1 MRKEFEL
8 KLLIISQGRMI
19 GDYGCL
25 HNGIYQQSVICES
38 PTAQVLCIKIEDL
51 LRLETINA
59 DNWRDFIM
67 LSNKQQDNILKIYY
81 EKLKY
86 ALELKSVSANNDN
99 KADIKKM
106 CGSLM
111 REMLWSKPPTTIEMF
126 TLKKHM

>member
-1 MRKEFEL
+1 
-8 KLLIISQGRMI
+8 
-19 GDYGCL
+19 
-25 HNGIYQQSVICES
+25 
-38 PTAQVLCIKIEDL
+38 
-51 LRLETINA
+51 
-59 DNWRDFIM
+59 M

-86 ALELKSVSANNDN
+86 ALELKTVSANNDN

-106 CGSLM
+106 CGGLM